1 MNQELQEDSILD
13 NSHEDVTETAVM
25 NSLQNIVLSLNRKAM
40 EHLKVREP
48 KEALKLLKQAL
59 VVLTMSS
66 KEDATENLNFLS
78 S

>member
-1 MNQELQEDSILD
+1 
-13 NSHEDVTETAVM
+13 M

-59 VVLTMSS
+59 VMLTMSS
-66 KEDATENLNFLS
+66 KEDATENLNFLTT
-78 S
+78 

>member
-1 MNQELQEDSILD
+1 MNQELQEDSILE
-13 NSHEDVTETAVM
+13 NSHEDVTETTVM

-59 VVLTMSS
+59 VVLAMSS
-66 KEDATENLNFLS
+66 KEDATENLNFLTR
-78 S
+78 